1 MENVLTHITVQFE
14 NENGKQWSYVMRISL
29 NRYIAK
35 DSMQNKV
42 QKNIAWLCSQH
53 NGPLRGVSHLN
64 CCISKLCACDLH
76 SASVYSPC
84 LIAHVL
90 VRLLHQV
97 EHLVLVRMPWKR
109 LRRARGLVHYPL
121 AGQRKSRD
129 ASRDSRAGPRI
140 VVITSRPDTIDND
153 HWYSNSWET
162 ENAMNQ
168 STWSGSQPCQGCERS
183 WPMRG
188 GAGQR
193 RVGRSERANQ
203 KRRTL
208 NTNWDVH
215 SMWSHFGVS

>member
-1 MENVLTHITVQFE
+1 MCIYKVLAGLNAKRRQIKSQLGLALLSAQLPITSCITPKLLHFKLV
-14 NENGKQWSYVMRISL
+14 SL
-29 NRYIAK
+29 QCAIAY
-35 DSMQNKV
+35 SV
-42 QKNIAWLCSQH
+42 LLITSAFT
-53 NGPLRGVSHLN
+53 
-64 CCISKLCACDLH
+64 
-76 SASVYSPC
+76 SASASNAWPTTRGCWASRCRRV
-84 LIAHVL
+84 A
-90 VRLLHQV
+90 
-97 EHLVLVRMPWKR
+97 
-109 LRRARGLVHYPL
+109 RARGLVHYPR
-121 AGQRKSRD
+121 AGQRQSRD
-129 ASRDSRAGPRI
+129 ASRDRRAGPRI
-140 VVITSRPDTIDND
+140 VVITSQPDTIDND